1 MTGTTDSRA
10 NDRAATAAVD
20 FNSLLMCANVLAA
33 AAIVLA
39 PLRQN
44 NPYLDRE
51 TIVLGLLLCLQTH
64 AALMLERLRRDPM
77 IILLA
82 IEMIFYYA
90 LRIFTLALYPFSLVF
105 GRYPYAPADTNHALT
120 FILIANILMYAG
132 LYLAGSPHRT
142 AVDASGWRAAVPSR
156 VAFLIALAI
165 GVNYFSESH
174 SPGEVPPRILGFL
187 ELFVSAN
194 VIILMGLAYYFL
206 FRRSLSHTFAV
217 VLGLLI
223 VFEMVVHT
231 LAGSRSAI
239 VTFIQDLVFVGLA
252 MFGCV
257 RLPRRYVVMG
267 VLSIPLVA
275 ALLILTFEISTY
287 NRSNRQL
294 GASFDLGGAVAMAAN
309 AGAGQS
315 VKDSLDLALPL
326 IFARIGFLDYS
337 AEVMAHRAQYRSVIN
352 LPVYGESVVDNILT
366 PGFDVYD
373 MPKVANALQYVY
385 MDWGTP
391 SKVDVPDNY
400 QSDQLGIYGE
410 YYALFGLAGLPL
422 IFITAYMFKGLYVRV
437 TSVTP
442 YFLVVKRVV
451 ILYLFLEVIRSFGID
466 WVLAETVP
474 IVAAIYLY
482 SYFFKSKPIA
492 PTPVA
497 RQIVGVA
504 ADA

>member
-1 MTGTTDSRA
+1 VS
-10 NDRAATAAVD
+10 DRAATTAVD
-20 FNSLLMCANVLAA
+20 FNSLLMCANVLVA

-39 PLRQN
+39 PSTLN

-64 AALMLERLRRDPM
+64 AALILERRRRDPM
-77 IILLA
+77 MVLLA
-82 IEMIFYYA
+82 AEMIFYYA
-90 LRIFTLALYPFSLVF
+90 LRIFTLTLYPFSFVF

-132 LYLAGSPHRT
+132 LYLAGTPQRA
-142 AVDASGWRAAVPSR
+142 AVDASGWRAVLPSR

-165 GVNYFSESH
+165 GVSYFSESH

-206 FRRSLSHTFAV
+206 FRRSLSHTFTV
-217 VLGLLI
+217 VLGVLI
-223 VFEMVVHT
+223 VFDMFVHT

-239 VTFIQDLVFVGLA
+239 VTFIQDLVLIGLA

-275 ALLILTFEISTY
+275 ALLILTFVVSTY

-294 GASFDLGGAVAMAAN
+294 GASFDFGGAVAMGAN
-309 AGAGQS
+309 AGGDQTL
-315 VKDSLDLALPL
+315 KDSLDLTLPL
-326 IFARIGFLDYS
+326 IFARTGFLDYS

-385 MDWGTP
+385 MEWGTP
-391 SKVDVPDNY
+391 SKMNVPENY

-410 YYALFGLAGLPL
+410 YYALFGVAGLPL
-422 IFITAYMFKGLYVRV
+422 IFIAAYMFKRLYVRM

-451 ILYLFLEVIRSFGID
+451 ILYLFLEVVRSFGID
-466 WVLAETVP
+466 WVLAEAVP

-482 SYFFKSKPIA
+482 SYFFRSKPIA
-492 PTPVA
+492 PTAAA
-497 RQIVGVA
+497 RRIAAVA
-504 ADA
+504 AGT